1 MAQIIKSNGQVI
13 ETAPKNGTDFQLEE
27 LKSIVG
33 GYIEIVNLRDG
44 RLICLNEEGKLYNLP
59 YNYKATDILRAH
71 SAQMISLWVT
81 FWYARKMRYNNQLNN
96 QTI

>member
-1 MAQIIKSNGQVI
+1 MAQIIKTNGQVI

-59 YNYKATDILRAH
+59 YNNKATDIFRA
-71 SAQMISLWVT
+71 AFRTNDFIVGDVLVCKEDEIQ
-81 FWYARKMRYNNQLNN
+81 
-96 QTI
+96 

>member
-59 YNYKATDILRAH
+59 YNYKATDILRA
-71 SAQMISLWVT
+71 AFRTNDFIVGDVLVCKEDEIQ
-81 FWYARKMRYNNQLNN
+81 
-96 QTI
+96 

>member
-27 LKSIVG
+27 LQSIVG

-59 YNYKATDILRAH
+59 YNTKATNILRAAFCT
-71 SAQMISLWVT
+71 SDFIVGDVLVCKDEEIQ
-81 FWYARKMRYNNQLNN
+81 
-96 QTI
+96 